1 MIEIYNLKSTFSKIA
16 KMELLISRTDIVP
29 LSIIKMDD
37 MPLFVEYI
45 LDRDVPAFLR
55 EMDEKIKITAPATQ
69 VIESKELTEAKNT
82 ILNTD
87 PFGNRHAGQTLGE
100 IVKDDPAWVQK
111 ALKEMTNKYIRDRL
125 ELIVESERE

>member
-16 KMELLISRTDIVP
+16 TMSDLTNSGLNVVPISLIKI
-29 LSIIKMDD
+29 DD
-37 MPLFVEYI
+37 TLYVEYV

-125 ELIVESERE
+125 ELIVESEGK